1 MKAYMVEIT
10 THAVVMADDEA
21 HAYAVAETYKRDAL
35 HDDLDPRI
43 EIEGEVA
50 HVEQLGH
57 GWDGECIPYGGDGNT
72 RLSALLT
79 TNTEAKPSGEATS
92 A

>member
-79 TNTEAKPSGEATS
+79 ANAGGKRSDD
-92 A
+92 